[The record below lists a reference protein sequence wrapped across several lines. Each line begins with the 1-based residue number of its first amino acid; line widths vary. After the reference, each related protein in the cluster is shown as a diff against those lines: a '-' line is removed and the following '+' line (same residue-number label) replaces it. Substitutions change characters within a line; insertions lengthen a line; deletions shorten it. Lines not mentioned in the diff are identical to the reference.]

1 MTAIVVVLVVI
12 ILGNV
17 GSFIRRT
24 WRNRSEETW
33 PKKQGMLG
41 LVEIFLFLYA
51 TLTLIGIGIWSLLT

>member
-1 MTAIVVVLVVI
+1 MTAIIVVLVVI

-24 WRNRSEETW
+24 WRNRGEETW

-41 LVEIFLFLYA
+41 LLEIFLFLYA
-51 TLTLIGIGIWSLLT
+51 VLSLLAIGIWSLLS